1 MTSARKP
8 RITFISAGAGSGKTH
23 RLTEILHRELTEK
36 RVRPAGIIATTFTRK
51 AATELRERVRAHLLG
66 QGEFSLA
73 NTIGQARIGTVN
85 SVCGQ
90 LLERFAF
97 EAGMATEQQV
107 VAEVEAGI
115 LLGKAI
121 DVVMDDQTLGTFLD
135 GVRRL
140 GLDESWKTA
149 LQSLVTLIR
158 ANDIAPERL
167 ASFARDNAA
176 ALLSHFPTP
185 TDEDLDQRLRQAIA
199 AAQTAIEQAALSRG
213 IKKNTQDYLAQLRAF
228 DRSLTQRGAAWSE
241 WVKLAK
247 SAPEAGLKG
256 LVEPIAELAGRLA
269 EHRELHADLT
279 QYLDR
284 MFDLAARA
292 LTIYA
297 RQKRELGVLDFA
309 DQEQQ
314 LLKLLDHPAVA
325 DVLGEELDLL
335 MVDEFQDTSPIQLAL
350 FLKLAGFAR
359 QVFWVGDIKQAIY
372 GFRGSDSG
380 LMQAIIQAL
389 PAFGGSQEILPSSW
403 RSRPQLVRL
412 VNAVFGHAFAD
423 SLSKE
428 AVELQP
434 TRTDPLAGAVL
445 ANWILTG
452 RNQAQEAA
460 ALAVGVQKL
469 VESGYQVVDPQT
481 SRGRAIRHGDIAVL
495 SRSHAGVQTIDQALR
510 ERGIPCATAQP
521 GLLKT
526 PEATLAMACLR
537 RLDDPG
543 DTLATAEIVSMADG
557 AEPEQWVADRLRYLN
572 AGGLADEW
580 LEKDGEQGKAHPLLS
595 RLARLR
601 SSLPLLAPREGL
613 QTVIAICE
621 LPAKIVR
628 WSPDAGLTRLRLA
641 NLDALLDLAG
651 QYEELCRS
659 GQHAASIAG
668 LILWLGEV
676 AAEEKDLQAEPAID
690 AVKVMTHHA
699 AKGLEWPVV
708 VLTDLAA
715 PVKDRL
721 WSISAQAG
729 TEFSVHAPL
738 AERFIRY
745 WPWPFGAQQ
754 KVALAEAIARTPMA
768 AGFRNSAIEESKR
781 LLYVSMTRARDLM
794 VLARSHRQQSGEWL
808 ACLDAPW
815 LLPTAG
821 ENALTLP
828 DGEKMAALCWHLEA
842 AAAPV
847 TAGSKTLA
855 QALHWFLPATSLPLR
870 PALSVNPSAAGK
882 GDHRTGASRVLET
895 CRVGEPIPFPEC
907 ADPNLLGTAIHACLA
922 LSFADP
928 RCLIEVGEIERLLR
942 GYPLAGTLSATRVL
956 HQAQALHA
964 WIATRWPDSRAFAEH
979 PVESVLAS
987 GQVLNGRLDLLLDAA
1002 EGWILIDH
1010 KSSPLAPEHWDRLAN
1025 AHAEQLAAYAD
1036 AIYRASGRKVV
1047 EKWLFLPVAA
1057 GCVRVR

>member
-1 MTSARKP
+1 
-8 RITFISAGAGSGKTH
+8 
-23 RLTEILHRELTEK
+23 
-36 RVRPAGIIATTFTRK
+36 
-51 AATELRERVRAHLLG
+51 
-66 QGEFSLA
+66 
-73 NTIGQARIGTVN
+73 
-85 SVCGQ
+85 
-90 LLERFAF
+90 
-97 EAGMATEQQV
+97 
-107 VAEVEAGI
+107 
-115 LLGKAI
+115 
-121 DVVMDDQTLGTFLD
+121 
-135 GVRRL
+135 VRRL

-309 DQEQQ
+309 DQEHL

-359 QVFWVGDIKQAIY
+359 QVCWVGDIKQAIY
-372 GFRGSDSG
+372 GFRGSDSA
-380 LMQAIIQAL
+380 LMQAILQEL
-389 PAFGGSQEILPSSW
+389 PALGGSKEDPAGFLAFPPATRPGWSMRSSAMPLPTACRRRRSNS
-403 RSRPQLVRL
+403 SRP
-412 VNAVFGHAFAD
+412 A
-423 SLSKE
+423 
-428 AVELQP
+428 
-434 TRTDPLAGAVL
+434 RTSLAGAVL

-543 DTLATAEIVSMADG
+543 DTLATAEIVSLADG
-557 AEPEQWVADRLRYLN
+557 TEPEQWVADRLRYLN
-572 AGGLADEW
+572 AGGQADEW

-621 LPAKIVR
+621 LPCQDRSLV
-628 WSPDAGLTRLRLA
+628 AGRR
-641 NLDALLDLAG
+641 
-651 QYEELCRS
+651 
-659 GQHAASIAG
+659 
-668 LILWLGEV
+668 
-676 AAEEKDLQAEPAID
+676 
-690 AVKVMTHHA
+690 TH
-699 AKGLEWPVV
+699 P
-708 VLTDLAA
+708 
-715 PVKDRL
+715 P
-721 WSISAQAG
+721 
-729 TEFSVHAPL
+729 
-738 AERFIRY
+738 
-745 WPWPFGAQQ
+745 
-754 KVALAEAIARTPMA
+754 
-768 AGFRNSAIEESKR
+768 
-781 LLYVSMTRARDLM
+781 
-794 VLARSHRQQSGEWL
+794 
-808 ACLDAPW
+808 
-815 LLPTAG
+815 
-821 ENALTLP
+821 
-828 DGEKMAALCWHLEA
+828 
-842 AAAPV
+842 
-847 TAGSKTLA
+847 
-855 QALHWFLPATSLPLR
+855 
-870 PALSVNPSAAGK
+870 
-882 GDHRTGASRVLET
+882 
-895 CRVGEPIPFPEC
+895 
-907 ADPNLLGTAIHACLA
+907 
-922 LSFADP
+922 
-928 RCLIEVGEIERLLR
+928 
-942 GYPLAGTLSATRVL
+942 
-956 HQAQALHA
+956 
-964 WIATRWPDSRAFAEH
+964 
-979 PVESVLAS
+979 AS
-987 GQVLNGRLDLLLDAA
+987 GQSRRAARSRRSIRRALPQRSARRVDFRPDPLARRSRRRRKGPAGRTGDRCRQGDDASRGEGARMARRRADRSGGSGEGPAVVDLGAAGNGIQRSRAARRALHPLLALAVRRPA
-1002 EGWILIDH
+1002 EGRARRGDC
-1010 KSSPLAPEHWDRLAN
+1010 
-1025 AHAEQLAAYAD
+1025 AYAD
-1036 AIYRASGRKVV
+1036 GGR
-1047 EKWLFLPVAA
+1047 LPEL
-1057 GCVRVR
+1057 RH